1 MPLGRLHIVSVS
13 LQTFDRRIRTHTF
26 SDNGDDDDDNNDD
39 DKDDHH
45 DRSDVDLLA
54 CCVLIFPCVDLTLFK
69 DSKILLAEV

>member
-1 MPLGRLHIVSVS
+1 MPLGRLHIVSAS
-13 LQTFDRRIRTHTF
+13 LQTSDRRIRTHTF
-26 SDNGDDDDDNNDD
+26 SDNNDD